1 MHLHVLW
8 LLTFQ
13 NDAKCDCDSWLFN
26 IWALY
31 VYNRCHC
38 AASPIVIGDFSDWAR
53 MLLVWL
59 HLQGSHASC
68 VQIPSAHKLRQLT
81 SRQHTSLLFY
91 LLCHSRAVF
100 RWFSLQTFGGVGGK
114 RERGRKKKKLWR
126 ANEKGNHDGETFNQ
140 SSPGSNLKGDLLFST
155 LEKVTL
161 SLLGGKRKKERK
173 KHTLSALL
181 LFYFVPSAPSVYPVR
196 LSAYT
201 DRDTHGRWQGKEHE
215 MSHLLLD
222 ASRDS

>member
-1 MHLHVLW
+1 MHLHLV
-8 LLTFQ
+8 LTFQ

-59 HLQGSHASC
+59 HLQDSNASC

-91 LLCHSRAVF
+91 LLCHSLAVSGDSAS
-100 RWFSLQTFGGVGGK
+100 RPLEEGGRE
-114 RERGRKKKKLWR
+114 RERGGKKKKLWR
-126 ANEKGNHDGETFNQ
+126 ANEKGNHDGETFN
-140 SSPGSNLKGDLLFST
+140 
-155 LEKVTL
+155 
-161 SLLGGKRKKERK
+161 
-173 KHTLSALL
+173 
-181 LFYFVPSAPSVYPVR
+181 
-196 LSAYT
+196 
-201 DRDTHGRWQGKEHE
+201 
-215 MSHLLLD
+215 
-222 ASRDS
+222 